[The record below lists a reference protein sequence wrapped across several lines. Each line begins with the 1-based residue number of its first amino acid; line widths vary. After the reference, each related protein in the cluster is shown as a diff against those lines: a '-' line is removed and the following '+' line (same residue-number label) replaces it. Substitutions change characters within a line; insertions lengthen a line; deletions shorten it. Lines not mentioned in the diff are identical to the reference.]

1 MAQTTGAVYDFTP
14 LPSTSSVEYVAP
26 AIDANLE
33 REQQHRSQS
42 HEVESLHQHH
52 ASRALTPSPLH
63 SSHTRS
69 PNHSS
74 ISSTSTSAFPPVPSS
89 TAGIAASAFNGG
101 EPLRLSPR
109 KRIAALLAGRDSGSG
124 NRAIGPPITASAVHH
139 EQSGDIPNSAKKSSS
154 TTLPSTQTHSS
165 SSSTVMSSQNNILNK
180 ERPVRI
186 GHQNAMPRNPSIEST
201 VSSISSA
208 SQSYK
213 SGSSLPNR
221 GTPDL
226 TISPSDVG
234 SLISA
239 AGSAENALLG
249 LWKEKQSA
257 SAHNSQL
264 WRLVEKQRA
273 MILGLNKDL
282 ERALK
287 DKERYRKKLKE
298 HLSHI
303 PHLPNAAHRVDSGL
317 DRETSQSPAMSDNI
331 EDSLQLHSNQR
342 SETPSSPPRQ
352 ATNEVS
358 GTPDCERKNS
368 ISTSSND
375 LSPHSLPTERY
386 HNNHVS
392 KDDKCSPPSKE
403 HKVSQVKNEELLQSH
418 STAEKLSDA
427 TPDLTCSS
435 VMPSPSDNKQD
446 DTHQMIVAPLNT
458 KSKLSTVSVTDAKL
472 VTEAISP
479 KSTVSEKGPGLRK
492 APPRP
497 LDLSKGAKVSAHL
510 QDRQKN
516 NETHSG
522 KDGDDGDD
530 ILDTKELPTFDRGRR
545 KTREEDDVL
554 RESILIQQEH
564 EQEQRSRSKKE
575 KKSKSKS
582 ASKAVEGF
590 VPPRSPN
597 YDDNISPKTMIPRQ
611 KEQHD
616 SGMISSPES
625 EPASIGA
632 MIMGSGPDSGPM
644 SPRRTELSPPL
655 LSPGLPQSPRPINNR
670 GSHVPLPRSPK
681 PNLVSPTTGPWPNPT
696 SHTLSP
702 RPPRENIP
710 APPMSPLALNSPHLA
725 RAEAYAA
732 QISPPAIQPQQTNR
746 ERQEVNRDNQQSHIL
761 SQRPQTSQHQG
772 NSLLQP
778 NHPSH
783 LDDHI
788 NEGKQV
794 GDAGEKEQVF
804 RGFVSEQ
811 YPDLLLPPNALPLID
826 VNVFSSRLRPSRWSF
841 MAPDPQAEDPVFI
854 LAVSSRS
861 EGKQLWRLEKTIVAL
876 PALDQQIRQ
885 MSNFNGKLPD
895 RSLFQGHAPAKIDGR
910 RAALNSYFGTLLET
924 PMDEKAATMVCEF
937 FSTDVIG
944 AQDSDVQLGAA
955 VAPDT
960 SDSTVATTTA
970 TTSKVAKHHKEGFL
984 TKRGKNF
991 GGWKARFFI
1000 LDGPELRYYET
1011 SDGAHL
1017 GTIKLQ
1023 SAQIGKQSQQSS
1035 SGNSPSRP
1043 RDDDPENQYRHAFL
1057 ILEPK
1062 RKDSRSLVRHVLC
1075 AESDEERDAWVEA
1088 LLQFVDPPSDDH
1100 DHNSRK
1106 ATAADGRKEQ
1116 RSPHRP
1122 GPNKIRRERPRDNR
1136 GARTDGRL
1144 TPEADK
1150 RDTSQAASHIEGTSS
1165 DTPHGH
1171 MLHSSHEEM
1180 HGNALH
1186 AQSQTSVMQHQH
1198 PAISGP
1204 TNGAPIQNAESW
1216 GNKTSVPSA
1225 HLGIPVQPKEKETK
1239 KRSIFGFRGKGSDHL
1254 PFQNGHSPPGL
1265 YHQQKFGAPMGH
1277 VNGNGTGNGQ
1287 IRAVFGDPLNEAVAR
1302 ASPMIP
1308 SSESNAKTGIQL
1320 STYLPAV
1327 VYRCLEYLKAKDA
1340 ASEEGIFRLSG
1351 SNIVIR
1357 NLRTRFNNEGDVR
1370 LLDEGQYY
1378 DIHAVA
1384 SLLKLYLRELPVSIL
1399 TRDLHLDFL
1408 KVLGTYTIHFL
1419 TLDFIIFC

>member
-1 MAQTTGAVYDFTP
+1 M
-14 LPSTSSVEYVAP
+14 
-26 AIDANLE
+26 
-33 REQQHRSQS
+33 
-42 HEVESLHQHH
+42 
-52 ASRALTPSPLH
+52 
-63 SSHTRS
+63 
-69 PNHSS
+69 
-74 ISSTSTSAFPPVPSS
+74 
-89 TAGIAASAFNGG
+89 
-101 EPLRLSPR
+101 
-109 KRIAALLAGRDSGSG
+109 
-124 NRAIGPPITASAVHH
+124 
-139 EQSGDIPNSAKKSSS
+139 
-154 TTLPSTQTHSS
+154 
-165 SSSTVMSSQNNILNK
+165 
-180 ERPVRI
+180 
-186 GHQNAMPRNPSIEST
+186 
-201 VSSISSA
+201 
-208 SQSYK
+208 
-213 SGSSLPNR
+213 
-221 GTPDL
+221 PDL
-226 TISPSDVG
+226 TSF
-234 SLISA
+234 
-239 AGSAENALLG
+239 
-249 LWKEKQSA
+249 
-257 SAHNSQL
+257 
-264 WRLVEKQRA
+264 
-273 MILGLNKDL
+273 
-282 ERALK
+282 
-287 DKERYRKKLKE
+287 
-298 HLSHI
+298 
-303 PHLPNAAHRVDSGL
+303 
-317 DRETSQSPAMSDNI
+317 
-331 EDSLQLHSNQR
+331 
-342 SETPSSPPRQ
+342 
-352 ATNEVS
+352 S
-358 GTPDCERKNS
+358 GTPLHINAKN
-368 ISTSSND
+368 
-375 LSPHSLPTERY
+375 
-386 HNNHVS
+386 
-392 KDDKCSPPSKE
+392 
-403 HKVSQVKNEELLQSH
+403 
-418 STAEKLSDA
+418 
-427 TPDLTCSS
+427 
-435 VMPSPSDNKQD
+435 D
-446 DTHQMIVAPLNT
+446 DTHPMMVAPLNT
-458 KSKLSTVSVTDAKL
+458 KPKLPTVSVTNAKPA
-472 VTEAISP
+472 TEAMSP

-510 QDRQKN
+510 QDRQKI
-516 NETHSG
+516 NETYSG
-522 KDGDDGDD
+522 KDGHDGDD
-530 ILDTKELPTFDRGRR
+530 ILDSKELPTFERGRR

-554 RESILIQQEH
+554 RETILMQQEQ

-582 ASKAVEGF
+582 ASKTDDGSE
-590 VPPRSPN
+590 PLKSPIS
-597 YDDNISPKTMIPRQ
+597 DDNISPKTILPRRNQ
-611 KEQHD
+611 QHD

-632 MIMGSGPDSGPM
+632 MIMGSGSDSGPM

-655 LSPGLPQSPRPINNR
+655 VSPGLPQSPRPINNR

-725 RAEAYAA
+725 RAESYAV
-732 QISPPAIQPQQTNR
+732 QMSPPAAQSQQPHR
-746 ERQEVNRDNQQSHIL
+746 EHQEVDRDNQHSHPL
-761 SQRPQTSQHQG
+761 SQRSQTSQLQA

-778 NHPSH
+778 NQPSH
-783 LDDHI
+783 LDHKID
-788 NEGKQV
+788 EGKQA

-811 YPDLLLPPNALPLID
+811 YPDLLLPPNALPLVD

-876 PALDQQIRQ
+876 PALDQQIKQ
-885 MSNFNGKLPD
+885 MSKFHGKLPD

-924 PMDEKAATMVCEF
+924 PMDEKAARIVCEF

-944 AQDSDVQLGAA
+944 AQDSDVQSSAV
-955 VAPDT
+955 VAPST
-960 SDSTVATTTA
+960 SDSATTPSTA
-970 TTSKVAKHHKEGFL
+970 NSSKAAKHHKEGFL

-991 GGWKARFFI
+991 GGWKARYFI
-1000 LDGPELRYYET
+1000 LDGSELRYYET

-1043 RDDDPENQYRHAFL
+1043 KDDDPENQYRHAFL

-1088 LLQFVDPPSDDH
+1088 LLQFVGPSTDDH
-1100 DHNSRK
+1100 DHNGRK
-1106 ATAADGRKEQ
+1106 AASVAADARKEQ

-1122 GPNKIRRERPRDNR
+1122 GPNKVRRERPRDNR

-1150 RDTSQAASHIEGTSS
+1150 RDTSQVASHDEWVSS
-1165 DTPHGH
+1165 ETPPVS
-1171 MLHSSHEEM
+1171 MLHSSREEM
-1180 HGNALH
+1180 HGGALH
-1186 AQSQTSVMQHQH
+1186 AHNQTSTLQHQH

-1216 GNKTSVPSA
+1216 GNKTSGPSA
-1225 HLGIPVQPKEKETK
+1225 YLGVPIQCKEKETK
-1239 KRSIFGFRGKGSDHL
+1239 KRSIFGFRGKGSDYL

-1265 YHQQKFGAPMGH
+1265 YHQQHFGVAAGH
-1277 VNGNGTGNGQ
+1277 FNGNGTGNGQ
-1287 IRAVFGDPLNEAVAR
+1287 AKAVFGDPLNEAVAR
-1302 ASPMIP
+1302 VAPMIP
-1308 SSESNAKTGIQL
+1308 SSESSATTGTQL

-1408 KVLGTYTIHFL
+1408 RVLGTCMIHFL
-1419 TLDFIIFC
+1419 IVDSKLPC